1 MVRSAPASAEDMGL
15 IAGLG
20 DSHKSQGNWA
30 LEPQLL
36 KRSCVLGPVLLSKR
50 SHLNKKPSDHNR
62 RKPTCSNKD
71 PAQPKITRCILKTF

>member
-1 MVRSAPASAEDMGL
+1 MVRNATASAEDMGL

-20 DSHKSQGNWA
+20 ESHMSQGNWA

-36 KRSCVLGPVLLSKR
+36 KPLCVLDPVVLSKR
-50 SHLNKKPSDHNR
+50 SHLNEKPSDHNR

-71 PAQPKITRCILKTF
+71 PAQPKITK